1 MRGLI
6 IEDSRLTAR
15 VVEEIL
21 KFDGHSV
28 LLAEN
33 GKEGLQCLENMEDL
47 DFVISDI
54 EMPEMDGL
62 SLLKKIRLRVEWEDL
77 PFILLTGRADA
88 SNVQKAATL
97 GCKHFLVK
105 PPDQAQ
111 LRQKVQEVAG
121 QEMSILLHKSIVL
134 KRFNFSS
141 AVYEKLLEDFAQEI
155 ENTIQLVENTLSKG
169 KSDAGSK
176 AILNLREG
184 ANILGAN
191 RLEKQFTKI
200 PKGNKNEISRQ
211 VINRQPAFLREM
223 KALRRVLMPEHRL
236 RPRDKEDTVHRQRA
250 L

>member
-6 IEDSRLTAR
+6 IEDSLLTAR

-21 KFDGHSV
+21 KLDGHSV
-28 LLAEN
+28 LIAKN
-33 GKEGLQCLENMEDL
+33 GKEGLQCMENMEDI

-62 SLLKKIRLRVEWEDL
+62 SFLKKIRLRVEWEDL
-77 PFILLTGRADA
+77 PFILMTGRADA
-88 SNVQKAATL
+88 SNVKKAAAL

-111 LRQKVQEVAG
+111 FRQKVKEAVG
-121 QEMSILLHKSIVL
+121 PEMSILLHKSIVL
-134 KRFNFSS
+134 KRFNFST

-155 ENTIQLVENTLSKG
+155 ENTIQLVENALPKG
-169 KSDAGSK
+169 KSDAASK

-191 RLEKQFTKI
+191 RLEKQFTKL
-200 PKGNKNEISRQ
+200 PKVDKNEKSRQ

-236 RPRDKEDTVHRQRA
+236 WHGYKEDTVHRQRP
-250 L
+250 

>member
-15 VVEEIL
+15 VIEEIL

-33 GKEGLQCLENMEDL
+33 GKEGLQYLENMEDL

-111 LRQKVQEVAG
+111 LRQKVQEAVG
-121 QEMSILLHKSIVL
+121 QEMPILLHKSIVL
-134 KRFNFSS
+134 QQFNFSS
-141 AVYEKLLEDFAQEI
+141 SVYDKLVEDFAQEI
-155 ENTIQLVENTLSKG
+155 QNTIELVENILSKEE
-169 KSDAGSK
+169 SDAVAK
-176 AILNLREG
+176 AILNLQEG
-184 ANILGAN
+184 ANMLGAN

-200 PKGNKNEISRQ
+200 PKGDKNEKLCQ

-223 KALRRVLMPEHRL
+223 KALRRVL
-236 RPRDKEDTVHRQRA
+236 KA
-250 L
+250 SA